1 MGCKASKN
9 KTGDEPPSLADQYAD
24 VIPFEEVGGDFTG
37 DSTMFYEDIA
47 DIEKSVA
54 YLKAHP
60 KLEITVDVHLECPKE
75 CNKQRCGKCT
85 KDQCNNVAI
94 GEVQCEAIEK
104 ILMNSDCKNKV
115 NRNIVG
121 CRDESIRKD
130 ILRISVSEPKP
141 PEPEPDPVKPEPK
154 PDTSAL
160 EERERALKQR
170 EAAMMSQEAL
180 LADKLSAVD
189 REKREV
195 EAEKKKLSDEKKALK
210 SAQDEQEEIRVAN
223 ETAAQEAERK
233 RLAYEKAARIAA
245 EKAKEADEAKQNADR
260 KKSEYEAAAKKVEE
274 ERKREHDKIK
284 SIMYEIE
291 ETLKEEIEFHQNSPE
306 LTDQGKVICKK
317 VLPFLLKLPDM
328 IINIESHTNCKKGK
342 CDNGCHLMDLSQ
354 QRVETVKHYL
364 IEHGATNEFHTKG
377 WGCRHPELKNVRMV
391 RIYPD
396 HSHKETY
403 EVSLLGDLPNI
414 S

>member
-37 DSTMFYEDIA
+37 DSTMFYEDMG

-170 EAAMMSQEAL
+170 EAALLAREAL
-180 LADKLSAVD
+180 LN
-189 REKREV
+189 KR
-195 EAEKKKLSDEKKALK
+195 
-210 SAQDEQEEIRVAN
+210 IG
-223 ETAAQEAERK
+223 AERK
-233 RLAYEKAARIAA
+233 REN
-245 EKAKEADEAKQNADR
+245 D
-260 KKSEYEAAAKKVEE
+260 
-274 ERKREHDKIK
+274 HIK
-284 SIMYEIE
+284 TIMFEIE

-403 EVSLLGDLPNI
+403 EVSLANLAKAQ
-414 S
+414 